1 MDKMESSDGGLDFS
15 EFSSKFS
22 KSFKENAINLK
33 ELCITRSIVKPEDF
47 FKNLQKHMQDE
58 ARQTTPTK
66 KLGTVPE
73 YAELFKVLDTRP
85 SNLQR
90 VTSKKRELQRAHS
103 TILKG
108 NDSTQDQTTIN
119 NTSCPSL
126 SLNNTRQEDERTA
139 AEVYTDFKKFQQ
151 KLRSVYEEAAALN
164 EIQSEY
170 MGTITQ
176 LQNFTQQLEKLMP
189 CDREAPDA
197 FTASEEASLVG
208 IAENL
213 KQLNHL
219 RSDCLAK
226 VANPRETA
234 VARLE
239 VLVDVLTYTLVQIS
253 CYNNA

>member
-1 MDKMESSDGGLDFS
+1 MESSDGGIDFS
-15 EFSSKFS
+15 EFSLKFS
-22 KSFKENAINLK
+22 KNFKENAINLK
-33 ELCITRSIVKPEDF
+33 ELCITRSIVKPADF

-58 ARQTTPTK
+58 ASQTTPTK
-66 KLGTVPE
+66 KLGTVAE

-90 VTSKKRELQRAHS
+90 VTTKKRELQRANS

-108 NDSTQDQTTIN
+108 NDTTQDQTTIN
-119 NTSCPSL
+119 TSSPSL

-151 KLRSVYEEAAALN
+151 KLKSVYEEATALN
-164 EIQSEY
+164 KIQSEY
-170 MGTITQ
+170 MGMITQ

-189 CDREAPDA
+189 CDREAPNA
-197 FTASEEASLVG
+197 FTASEEAYLVG

-213 KQLNHL
+213 KQLNYM
-219 RSDCLAK
+219 RSDCMAK
-226 VANPRETA
+226 VANPRETS

-239 VLVDVLTYTLVQIS
+239 VLVDVLTYTLLQIS